1 MLQPRAWPKAILHLD
16 ANAFFASVMQAVQPK
31 LKGKPVVVGAERGIA
46 TAISYEAKRFGVTR
60 GMLMHDIKKLCP
72 EVVILAGDYEL
83 FSLFSQKMFAILRQY
98 HPTVEEYSVDEG
110 FMDVTGLRR
119 PLHCSYLQLA
129 KKMQLQINQELGLPI
144 SIGISLTKSLAKLA
158 SGLVK
163 PQGITLIPGYKIENV
178 LTKIPLVKVWGIGPA
193 TANYLQQFGIHNALQ
208 FINLPETVFQKKS
221 QIRLNKNHWE
231 IYQELRGY
239 SAYQINPG
247 AKNQYQSIGK
257 TQTFRPSTNDD
268 KVVWA
273 HLQKNAEE
281 AFAKARQYGYFV
293 NKLLVFLKDQHF
305 HYYSQEIKLEQK
317 QQYPWLCRQQIKAA
331 FTSLYRSNTFYRATG
346 VMLIELSKNSQ
357 EQGNLFTKSHQQ
369 ALPKIKA
376 LYQVLQQQPK
386 VDFGASLYLK
396 KESVLNSPAT
406 KPLPRFSLPMLEI

>member
-46 TAISYEAKRFGVTR
+46 TAISYEAKKFGITR

-72 EVVILAGDYEL
+72 KVTVLEGDYEL

-129 KKMQLQINQELGLPI
+129 KKIQSQINQELGLPV
-144 SIGISLTKSLAKLA
+144 SIGISLTKSLAKLS

-163 PQGITLIPGYKIENV
+163 PQGITLIPGYKIEETLAKV
-178 LTKIPLVKVWGIGPA
+178 PLIKVWGIGPA

-208 FINLPETVFQKKS
+208 FINLPETVFQKKCHL
-221 QIRLNKNHWE
+221 RLNKNHWE
-231 IYQELRGY
+231 IYQELRGQMV
-239 SAYQINPG
+239 YQINSEI
-247 AKNQYQSIGK
+247 KNQYQSIGK
-257 TQTFRPSTNDD
+257 TQTFRPSTNNP
-268 KVVWA
+268 KVIWA
-273 HLQKNAEE
+273 HLQKNAEG

-293 NKLLVFLKDQHF
+293 SKLLVFLKDQRF
-305 HYYSQEIKLEQK
+305 RYYSREIKLAQK
-317 QQYPWLCRQQIKAA
+317 QQYPWLCRQQLKTA
-331 FTSLYRSNTFYRATG
+331 FVSLYRSNNFYRATG
-346 VMLIELSKNSQ
+346 IMLIDLSQSSQ
-357 EQGNLFTKSHQQ
+357 EQGSLFTEYDQQ
-369 ALPKIKA
+369 SLTKVKA

-396 KESVLNSPAT
+396 KNSGLNSPVT
-406 KPLPRFSLPMLEI
+406 KSLPRFNLPMLEI